1 MRITHKSAL
10 KMEKLLFCLKRTVWG
25 IAMLGAIT
33 LTNAQQLSPKGGNQI
48 SKTQA
53 KNSQSKKK
61 KIIKDVQVFD
71 SKGGSITT
79 KLGRQAD
86 DAFQRAVYEFERLRI
101 PGGDIPRDIRE
112 QELKFSSK
120 IPEGNDS
127 KQALKSASK
136 SSKFGRFSYWR
147 NRGPYNVGGR
157 TRALAIDR
165 TNENVILAGGVSG
178 GLWRSQNSGKTW
190 RKVTRRFQNPSI
202 TAIVQDP
209 RPGHGFTWYYASGE
223 RAGNSAGAGA
233 SFYQGNGVYKSQNGG
248 RTWEQLRATSN
259 ENVGTF
265 ESGFDL
271 INSLAIDPTNG
282 DLYVATFNGLFR
294 SQDGGN
300 SFTEV
305 LESGFDNFVEIN
317 ITSTG
322 TLYATI
328 ESDGV
333 PNAGFL
339 TSEDGDTWVNITP
352 PNFIP
357 NFGRTK
363 VGIDPSNENIVYFF
377 TADRNPSNQ
386 AVLNRYDA
394 SVETLEEA
402 WVDLSANLP
411 VTIPTN
417 FGLGNLNIQGGYD
430 MVMKVHPTQSN
441 IVFIGGTN
449 LYRSTTGFTTPAGA
463 ESWIGGNGA
472 GELDILLNT
481 IGTGA
486 SYPNQHADQHALVF
500 YPSNPNKAISGHDG
514 GVSMTEDI
522 TVVND
527 QAEQVTWTSLNN
539 GYITT
544 QPYHVAVDPEAE
556 NDDLVIGLQDNGSWY
571 TDSTNPKEAWQ
582 EQLGAD
588 GAYSAIADNGRTR
601 YVSTQNGGVRRLN
614 FDEEGT
620 RVSFTRIAP
629 GGASGFAFIN
639 PFILDPINDNVMYM
653 PVGTSIWRNNNL
665 DEIPLFLNNNPTVN
679 WVNLTTTA
687 APAGSTITAVDIS
700 KFPVANRLYY
710 GTNRGGVF
718 RMDNANIDE
727 QETVDIATGKG
738 LPAGGF
744 VNDINIDPSNSDR
757 VIVTFSNYG
766 IPSVFITE
774 DAGETWTDI
783 SGNLEENADGTGNG
797 PSVRSTAF
805 LGGSQGFFGS
815 RLQRIFAAT
824 STGLY
829 YTNRLNGQNT
839 VWRKENFAIANAV
852 TDEVVT
858 RKDGFIA
865 VASHGNGAFS
875 ARFPILSNPLPE
887 ATLSTAF
894 TLDDFGVDENGDNTE
909 IDITGLFVQSQG
921 LPINIELTNSN
932 PELVTATLVGNI
944 VTLSYT
950 ADSIGSAAIG
960 LIATSG
966 QEQVS
971 EGFTVTV
978 SEPSIYEQTNAIVE
992 STTSQ
997 NFLDFGALAQSA
1009 DDFTIPAGNSWN
1021 INRILAFGIGR
1032 GDAAAF
1038 NNVNVVIF
1046 EDNAGVPGEEV
1057 YNSGEIIPISEVDD
1071 ANLNIVFPEPL
1082 TLESGNYWISIYV
1095 NLAFNPG
1102 GNRWFWA
1109 SQDNTVGVET
1119 QFRDAANIFG
1129 AGATDWTPFN
1139 AVFGG
1144 DPLDQTFRV
1153 FGDIIGGPNEEET
1166 AAVNDELAIVNAVKS
1181 ASVYPNPSNGEF
1193 IINFGDKLAKSGG
1206 KATISIFNS
1215 TGSLVHV
1222 DRSVDM
1228 STNFVW
1234 DAANLSSGFYYARIT
1249 GNMSPVLFKLSKK

>member
-1 MRITHKSAL
+1 MKTSL
-10 KMEKLLFCLKRTVWG
+10 CYLKRSVWG
-25 IAMLGAIT
+25 VAMLGAIT
-33 LTNAQQLSPKGGNQI
+33 FTNAQQLSPTGGSQI
-48 SKTQA
+48 SKAQA
-53 KNSQSKKK
+53 KNSKTKKNQVVK
-61 KIIKDVQVFD
+61 NVQVFD
-71 SKGGSITT
+71 SKDGSIST
-79 KLGRQAD
+79 KLGIQVDNAVE
-86 DAFQRAVYEFERLRI
+86 RANYEFNRLKT
-101 PGGDIPRDIRE
+101 PNGDIPRDIRK

-120 IPEGNDS
+120 IATGDDS
-127 KQALKSASK
+127 QKSLKSVSK
-136 SSKFGRFSYWR
+136 SAKAGRFSFWK
-147 NRGPYNVGGR
+147 NRGPFNVGGR

-165 TNENVILAGGVSG
+165 RNENVILAGGVSG
-178 GLWRSQNSGKTW
+178 GLWRSENGGQTW
-190 RKVTRRFQNPSI
+190 RKVTRTFQNPSI

-209 RPGHGFTWYYASGE
+209 RPGRSFTWYYASGE
-223 RAGNSAGAGA
+223 RSGNSASGGG
-233 SFYQGNGVYKSQNGG
+233 SFFQGNGVYKSQDGG
-248 RTWEQLRATSN
+248 RTWEQLRATAN

-300 SFTEV
+300 SFAEV
-305 LESGFDNFVEIN
+305 LESGFDNFVEISVS
-317 ITSTG
+317 STG

-328 ESDGV
+328 ESDGA

-339 TSEDGDTWVNITP
+339 TSEDGETWVNITP

-377 TADRNPSNQ
+377 TADRNPNNQ
-386 AVLNRYDA
+386 AVLWRYDA
-394 SVETLEEA
+394 SATTAEET

-411 VTIPTN
+411 TFIPVN
-417 FGLGNLNIQGGYD
+417 QGLGNLSIQGGYD

-472 GELDILLNT
+472 GDLDVLLNT

-486 SYPNQHADQHALVF
+486 SYPNHHADQHALVF
-500 YPSNPNKAISGHDG
+500 YPSNPNRAISGHDG
-514 GVSMTEDI
+514 GVSITEDI
-522 TVVND
+522 TVVSD
-527 QAEQVTWTSLNN
+527 EAEQVTWRSLSN

-556 NDDLVIGLQDNGSWY
+556 NEDLVIGLQDNGSWF
-571 TDSTNPKEAWQ
+571 TNSNDSKVAWQ

-588 GAYSAIADNGRTR
+588 GAYSAIADGGRTR
-601 YVSTQNGGVRRLN
+601 YVSSQNGGVRRLN
-614 FDEEGT
+614 FDEEGN

-629 GGASGFAFIN
+629 GAASGFAFIN
-639 PFILDPINDNVMYM
+639 PFILDPIDDNVMYM

-665 DEIPLFLNNNPTVN
+665 DEIPLFAGTNPTVN

-710 GTNRGGVF
+710 GTNRGTVF
-718 RMDNANIDE
+718 RMDNANIDG
-727 QETVDIATGKG
+727 QEVVDLTTGKEG
-738 LPAGGF
+738 LPVGAF
-744 VNDINIDPSNSDR
+744 VNDVNIDPSDSDR
-757 VIVTFSNYG
+757 VIITYSNYG
-766 IPSVFITE
+766 VISLFLTE
-774 DAGETWTDI
+774 DAGETWTNI
-783 SGNLEENADGTGNG
+783 SGNLEENADGSGNG

-805 LGGSQGFFGS
+805 LGGSRGFFGS
-815 RLQRIFAAT
+815 RLQRVFAAT

-829 YTNRLNGQNT
+829 YANRLNGQNT
-839 VWRKENFAIANAV
+839 VWRKENIAIGNAV

-875 ARFPILSNPLPE
+875 ARFPIISNPLPE
-887 ATLSTAF
+887 STLSTAF
-894 TLDDFGVDENGDNTE
+894 TLDDFGVDENGDDTE
-909 IDITGLFVQSQG
+909 IDITGLFVQSAG
-921 LPINIELTNSN
+921 LPINIELINTN
-932 PELVTATLVGNI
+932 PELVTATLVGSI
-944 VTLSYT
+944 LTLSY
-950 ADSIGSAAIG
+950 APDSLGSASIGFV
-960 LIATSG
+960 ATSG
-966 QEQVS
+966 EEQVS

-978 SEPSIYEQTNAIVE
+978 SEPSIYEQTNAVVE

-997 NFLDFGALAQSA
+997 NFLDFGALTQSA
-1009 DDFTIPAGNSWN
+1009 DDFTIPAGNTWN
-1021 INRILAFGIGR
+1021 INRVLAFGVGR
-1032 GDAAAF
+1032 GDAAVF
-1038 NNVNVVIF
+1038 NNVNIVIY

-1057 YNSGEIIPISEVDD
+1057 YNSGGIAPISDDDD
-1071 ANLNIVFPEPL
+1071 ANLNIVLPEVL

-1102 GNRWFWA
+1102 ANRWFWA
-1109 SQDNTVGVET
+1109 SQDNAVGEET
-1119 QFRDAANIFG
+1119 QFRDLANIFG

-1139 AVFGG
+1139 VVFGG
-1144 DPLDQTFRV
+1144 NPLDQTFRI
-1153 FGDIIGGPNEEET
+1153 FGDVVGSDGGTGEGEVNPL
-1166 AAVNDELAIVNAVKS
+1166 AVVDAVKS
-1181 ASVYPNPSNGEF
+1181 ASVYPNPSNGQF
-1193 IINFGDKLAKSGG
+1193 IFNFGDKLSKSGEQ
-1206 KATISIFNS
+1206 ATLSIFNA
-1215 TGSLVHV
+1215 TGNLVHV
-1222 DRSVDM
+1222 DKNVDM
-1228 STNFVW
+1228 SKGFVW

-1249 GNMSPVLFKLSKK
+1249 GKMSPMLFKLAKN